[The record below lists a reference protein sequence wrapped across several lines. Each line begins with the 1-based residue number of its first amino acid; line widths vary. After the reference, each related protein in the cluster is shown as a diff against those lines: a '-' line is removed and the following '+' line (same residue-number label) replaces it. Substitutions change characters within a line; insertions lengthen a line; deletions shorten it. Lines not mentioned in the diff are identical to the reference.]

1 VKDWVQRYGVEE
13 GLARSYFITYLPPT
27 IGLYGFGKGLGKVVS
42 SKFKFRL
49 KFDNWLLYYSG
60 LRSISGAYSWIRNL
74 VLGELLS
81 NMKNPLYYDLLDIP
95 RTIPFIFLA
104 VYPILYFYRNSQ
116 KIKTTAKNLKW
127 NDISKIKK
135 KIKKSNYSK
144 KDRKIIENLLR
155 EEIELY
161 VLT

>member
-1 VKDWVQRYGVEE
+1 
-13 GLARSYFITYLPPT
+13 
-27 IGLYGFGKGLGKVVS
+27 
-42 SKFKFRL
+42 
-49 KFDNWLLYYSG
+49 
-60 LRSISGAYSWIRNL
+60 
-74 VLGELLS
+74 
-81 NMKNPLYYDLLDIP
+81 MKNPLYYDLLDIP